1 MEVKCFCCSRPTL
14 FFCCKLRRQ
23 WWKLLLK
30 PFILTLQT
38 TLTRLQTRQCQT
50 VETNNTS
57 QARLKELRRVSVRSF
72 TTTTFE
78 LLEEEYINSLCSCAF
93 TLSTLMKG

>member
-1 MEVKCFCCSRPTL
+1 MVETSA
-14 FFCCKLRRQ
+14 Q
-23 WWKLLLK
+23 A
-30 PFILTLQT
+30 FILTLQT

-57 QARLKELRRVSVRSF
+57 QARLKELRRVGLSF

-93 TLSTLMKG
+93 KLSTLMKG

>member
-1 MEVKCFCCSRPTL
+1 MVETSA
-14 FFCCKLRRQ
+14 Q
-23 WWKLLLK
+23 A
-30 PFILTLQT
+30 FILTLQT

-57 QARLKELRRVSVRSF
+57 QARLKELRRVGLSF

-78 LLEEEYINSLCSCAF
+78 LLEEE
-93 TLSTLMKG
+93 